1 MTTYESIKHL
11 LTASTGTVV
20 GSDECGLGSW
30 CGPLVVCAV
39 AAPITWPG
47 DPMVKDSK
55 KLSPVQRKAV
65 YDKYWLDDRF
75 VISPVIVDSDE
86 IDNIGIKTA
95 LVQAHK
101 KAIEGTY
108 WRLVYEPLVI
118 VDGIVDP
125 GVPGCICLPKAD
137 DLVPVVSLA
146 SCIGKHI
153 HDTKMAEYDKMYPGY
168 GLSKNSGYG
177 TAGHRSALAKLGP
190 CPIHRKSYAPI
201 AKLLEETETHDLFR
215 EVFID

>member
-1 MTTYESIKHL
+1 M
-11 LTASTGTVV
+11 V

-30 CGPLVVCAV
+30 AGPLCVCAV

-55 KLSPVQRKAV
+55 KLSSAQRKAI

-75 VISPVIVDSDE
+75 VISPVIVESDE
-86 IDNIGIKTA
+86 IDKIGIKTA

-108 WRLVYEPLVI
+108 WRLSCEPVII
-118 VDGIVDP
+118 VDGLVNP

-153 HDTKMAEYDKMYPGY
+153 HDTKMAEYAKLYPGY
-168 GLSKNSGYG
+168 GFDSNQGYG
-177 TAGHRSALAKLGP
+177 TAAHRMALAKLGV
-190 CPIHRKSYAPI
+190 CPIHRKSYTPI
-201 AKLLEETETHDLFR
+201 AKILEEAETQDLFGMM
-215 EVFID
+215 FDD